1 MVLAGCVLFFSAYQ
15 LWFSFYVLMAALLL
29 PVLSLLLSLPAMIT
43 ARLNLRMPGS
53 VTLGEPLELTVFYGS
68 FLPTPPWKCTIRVE
82 SSLTGQRQKWKEADN
97 LPTDHCDGFHCRIV
111 KAKVFDYLGL
121 FSLPMK
127 RCPTQTVTV
136 RPKAAPMDLTSLDQ
150 PIPKAWRPKPG
161 GGYAENHELR
171 LYRPGDNIQQIHWKL
186 SSKTGKLILRE
197 PMEPIQGL
205 FLLRLDL
212 NGSPEVLD
220 RKLGRLLWLGNQLL
234 ERELPF
240 RIQALTGKGILNL
253 PVSREAQLLRALD
266 RLLLSCPAV
275 EGSLLDRPEL
285 ADWQYFIGGDANE
298 I

>member
-1 MVLAGCVLFFSAYQ
+1 
-15 LWFSFYVLMAALLL
+15 
-29 PVLSLLLSLPAMIT
+29 
-43 ARLNLRMPGS
+43 
-53 VTLGEPLELTVFYGS
+53 
-68 FLPTPPWKCTIRVE
+68 
-82 SSLTGQRQKWKEADN
+82 
-97 LPTDHCDGFHCRIV
+97 
-111 KAKVFDYLGL
+111 
-121 FSLPMK
+121 
-127 RCPTQTVTV
+127 
-136 RPKAAPMDLTSLDQ
+136 MDLTSLDQ